1 MPDKSSA
8 IRTKRGTN
16 ENFPRA
22 GSTARQLKI
31 GDIRATDQQKK
42 TNCRAQHN
50 ERGANAAHFIFLQ
63 ERGGRAFAHVVVR
76 IIFFQTQRDRV
87 HLCAR
92 LLDRHA
98 RFHARENIEKIAV
111 ANLPRIRGRPQGMS
125 RHTERRW
132 HPKFAVIIGR
142 KTCRHHANDGV
153 RFTVE
158 TNPAPDDVAIA
169 TEFPIPQTLTEHHNI
184 GTARLFI
191 GCLQSAA
198 NQRRGFEDAKKLAVT
213 IVTRRRS
220 GASPSSKFPCQPRA
234 AAIAAKTSFCA
245 AQSR

>member
-1 MPDKSSA
+1 M
-8 IRTKRGTN
+8 
-16 ENFPRA
+16 RA
-22 GSTARQLKI
+22 K
-31 GDIRATDQQKK
+31 
-42 TNCRAQHN
+42 
-50 ERGANAAHFIFLQ
+50 
-63 ERGGRAFAHVVVR
+63 
-76 IIFFQTQRDRV
+76 
-87 HLCAR
+87 
-92 LLDRHA
+92 
-98 RFHARENIEKIAV
+98 NIEKIAV
-111 ANLPRIRGRPQGMS
+111 ANLPRIRGRSQGMR

-132 HPKFAVIIGR
+132 HPKFAVIIGG
-142 KTCRHHANDGV
+142 KTCRHHADDGV

-169 TEFPIPQTLTEHHNI
+169 TEFPIPQTLTEHRNI